1 MIPHGAL
8 FFVSISGN
16 ICGEDMIRLFVAI
29 DLPDEFKKDLYSICY
44 GVPGAKWV
52 PEEQL
57 HLTLRFIGEVDG
69 GVFRDIKDALED
81 VRMDT
86 FAMRLKGLGFF
97 PPRKKPRVLWVGV
110 EPKDRVTMLRN
121 RVESALVKIGLEPA
135 RRKFSPHITIAR
147 LKDTPVSKVTRFLEG
162 NGLFATDTFPVSEFH
177 LYSSVLTSKGAI
189 HQVEATYGL

>member
-1 MIPHGAL
+1 MT
-8 FFVSISGN
+8 
-16 ICGEDMIRLFVAI
+16 RLFVAI
-29 DLPDEFKKDLYSICY
+29 DLPGEIKKDLYSICY

-69 GVFRDIKDALED
+69 GVFTDIKDALED
-81 VRMDT
+81 IRLDA
-86 FAMRLKGLGFF
+86 FAMKLKGLGYF

-110 EPKDRVTMLRN
+110 EPKDSVTVLRN
-121 RVESALVKIGLEPA
+121 RVESRLVKLGLEPEQ
-135 RRKFSPHITIAR
+135 RKFSPHITIAR

-177 LYSSVLTSKGAI
+177 LYSSVLTPKGAI
-189 HQVEATYGL
+189 HQLEVSYGLNQPT